1 LPPFGKKP
9 KGVGY
14 RMLELF
20 ILSGFLYRTAASEWV
35 WMIVLVICCN
45 NFCIL
50 FFTGDL
56 EGRNCA
62 EIEED
67 SISFNGK
74 KNSVNLTEDCPT
86 VTPTVPESVEDKD
99 KGEQEEKDLESVV
112 LTEKGEEDYFVE
124 NDDQKREDGE
134 QKKDDEQKEDGEQKK
149 ESREEKMTTSLGE
162 MIISQEK
169 MATTQEKMVTSQGA
183 DQSSKGSSSSPFLM
197 KIVDESQ
204 PSDEEWCG
212 IFNVFYWSKYLL
224 FALVVLRFQVPN
236 SYGTVLFVKKYR

>member
-56 EGRNCA
+56 EGRDCA

-67 SISFNGK
+67 AISFNGK

-99 KGEQEEKDLESVV
+99 KGEQEEKE
-112 LTEKGEEDYFVE
+112 GEEDYFVE
-124 NDDQKREDGE
+124 NDDQKED
-134 QKKDDEQKEDGEQKK
+134 DEQKK
-149 ESREEKMTTSLGE
+149 ESREEKMTTSQGK

-212 IFNVFYWSKYLL
+212 IFNVFYWSKYLV
-224 FALVVLRFQVPN
+224 FAPVVLRFQVPN

>member
-1 LPPFGKKP
+1 
-9 KGVGY
+9 
-14 RMLELF
+14 
-20 ILSGFLYRTAASEWV
+20 
-35 WMIVLVICCN
+35 MIVLVICCN

-67 SISFNGK
+67 AISFNGK

-99 KGEQEEKDLESVV
+99 KGEQEEKE
-112 LTEKGEEDYFVE
+112 GEEDYFVE
-124 NDDQKREDGE
+124 N
-134 QKKDDEQKEDGEQKK
+134 DEQKEDGEQKK